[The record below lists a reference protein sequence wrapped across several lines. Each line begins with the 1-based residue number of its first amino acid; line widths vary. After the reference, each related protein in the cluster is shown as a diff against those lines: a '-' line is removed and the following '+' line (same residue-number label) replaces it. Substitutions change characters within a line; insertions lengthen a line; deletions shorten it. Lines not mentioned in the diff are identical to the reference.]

1 MTGREGGGP
10 ESLQAEAAES
20 AKAPRKEPLCSRNF
34 QKASAASFLRSKRC
48 VCIEEVGRKSPP
60 VQLNSPPN
68 LSTQL
73 IENKSLPQT
82 LID

>member
-1 MTGREGGGP
+1 MKGREGGGP

-20 AKAPRKEPLCSRNF
+20 AKAPRKEPLCSRSF
-34 QKASAASFLRSKRC
+34 LKASVASFLRSKRC
-48 VCIEEVGRKSPP
+48 VFVEEGGRKSPP

-73 IENKSLPQT
+73 IENKSLPQRLT
-82 LID
+82 D